1 VQLAVMDKID
11 GTIKTGADYNTL
23 EYKLLN
29 FLQTRAGT
37 ICTYVDIANGLWGSR
52 SRKIT
57 AKELGSSA
65 GYNSPQITQIK
76 SLICA
81 LRRKLE
87 VDPNRPQHITTIRG
101 VGYVWYNTSARLD
114 DGIDYAARDREAENM
129 RRQLSNAFYG
139 LQLAPPPDWCPG
151 PEHPAYIE
159 VKPSEA
165 RSVKAR

>member
-65 GYNSPQITQIK
+65 GYNSPQMHSTAY
-76 SLICA
+76 SLLHRRTGA
-81 LRRKLE
+81 QAQSTLR
-87 VDPNRPQHITTIRG
+87 
-101 VGYVWYNTSARLD
+101 TSR
-114 DGIDYAARDREAENM
+114 
-129 RRQLSNAFYG
+129 
-139 LQLAPPPDWCPG
+139 
-151 PEHPAYIE
+151 
-159 VKPSEA
+159 
-165 RSVKAR
+165 